1 MGVDYL
7 RKRQELSKN
16 TKSFYTESFNIGMF
30 DFPPLKK
37 INSLVYNK
45 LSSFLKKTFEEKF
58 LNCERVFKDDDGRII
73 SYIPFLR

>member
-30 DFPPLKK
+30 DFPP
-37 INSLVYNK
+37 LVYNK